1 MEQLK
6 FERKPIRSS
15 VTRTIN
21 LIESE
26 LTKETPDRHT
36 LRCQLEKLEVLLTR
50 INEVDIKILSSMRAD
65 GCSEKE
71 YEEES
76 LSIEEY
82 EDKIRNTKVKAEEMF
97 VPSFQLP
104 GGSQSPTNSAA
115 WYDSVGTSL
124 NGESKRRN
132 FKLPKIQLRK
142 FNGDMKDWLS
152 WWSQFK
158 KIHEDDTLAD
168 SDKFDY
174 LVQGMV
180 IGSRARD
187 VVDVYPHTEENYPKA
202 IAALQERF
210 GQPKLLKQL
219 YVRELLK
226 MVIQNAKSKE
236 DFQLCKMYDK
246 LESHLKALE
255 SLNVSHE
262 QMADFLYPMVESS
275 LPEDLLVA
283 WQRSLFYGHDGSQ
296 SNPPQSELDFLLKFL
311 KKEVENEGQRS
322 LAKSGFET
330 DEKKKE
336 AVKQKKTFSRFPKPE
351 YESDYPTGAGL
362 FSGHST
368 SQCVFCKKSGHQSS
382 VCHKAGNMTL
392 NEKKEVV
399 KKNKLCL
406 VCLKPGHFARDCTC
420 QWNCVACEVKH
431 CKAMCPLRSVVDKS
445 SELEAS
451 SSATRTSA
459 VNFNVAC
466 RGDVLLKT
474 LVLKACGPK
483 AVTSVRLIYDEGSQL
498 SNCGAATISLIGS
511 KCIGH
516 EWGRNVLFGGGVTD
530 VKKINKYAVDLKS
543 LDGHVKKTLVLREA
557 AKICGS
563 IPRVPAG
570 PWIQALRKKNIWLSD
585 YQDSYVDNPEIEVL
599 IDYWG
604 QLVTGKQVKLR
615 CGLIAVETI
624 FGWTLSGPVP
634 NINTNDTVA
643 MSCIS
648 LFHGEASVQC
658 LWNLDSIGIK
668 DPEEHKSKRE
678 NEEETKRHF
687 LSTVSRNKEG
697 RYTVTLPW
705 IDGAQKIP
713 DNKLVAE
720 KRLIGTTAKL
730 KANGNY
736 KFYDQIFVDWEKEG
750 IIEAVSEEDNS
761 TLCHYLPHR
770 AVIKEESLTTPVRPV
785 FDASCKVG
793 RNPSLND
800 CLEKGPNLLELIPS
814 LLLRFRERKLGVISD
829 VRKAFQMI
837 EVAEAD
843 RDFLRFLWWKE
854 DVIKLF
860 RHRRVMFGANCS
872 PFLLGA
878 VIELHLESVKEE
890 LRPIATVLLKSLY
903 VDNCVTSLDSIE
915 EYEEFRTHATSIMA
929 DAKMELRQWERTAVD
944 VPDAKQQLTRV
955 LGLKWDKVQDELFVD
970 IPKVELQLQGKLTK
984 RVILSLVQ
992 QIFDPMGYLSPA
1004 TLVPKLMLQKTW
1016 ESKKTWDED
1025 LDDTLDIK
1033 SEFGEWWRQTSMLAE
1048 VKIPR
1053 WAFRSELVKS
1063 VQFHVFSDASGAAYA
1078 AAVFVRVEDQKG
1090 VTVQLLQ
1097 AKARVAP
1104 LKKMTIPRLELLG
1117 CTIAARLHSSVVE
1130 ALSMD
1135 VVETYFWTDSMTA
1148 LSWIQRNNE
1157 WGTFVG
1163 NRVKEICSLTK
1174 VENWRHVPGVMNPAD
1189 LPSRGCN
1196 PAQLLKSRWWE
1207 GPTWLRGSSE
1217 TWPSGQAEV
1226 NEDEVLKEK
1235 KKNMTTVKLVSTS
1248 QEAPWYLRRYSS
1260 YYMNV
1265 RLVALWTRIVKLF
1278 AKQNSETG
1286 VLKRWELIQAEKT
1299 MFRFVQSE
1307 TLQARDSMI
1316 GGLRVEIKDGLICV
1330 KTKLQNRQDSVGFR
1344 YPVLL
1349 PSSYPLVE
1357 QLIREEHILNQHAG
1371 VQFLMGRIRE
1381 KCWILQG
1388 RRAIKKV
1395 VSACVTCR
1403 RFTTKKPCVPPAS
1416 LPEDRVKTAQAFQI
1430 TGVDLAGPMILRNQT
1445 KCWMVL
1451 FTCAVYR
1458 CVHLELVTSL
1468 STEDFLMALWRF
1480 ISRRGRPTKIYSDN
1494 GTNFVGADNLFR
1506 SLNWEKIENQTQVH
1520 RIQWQFNPPSAAWW
1534 GGWWERLIRSI
1545 KDLLK
1550 RVLKNRKLT
1559 QDQLHTSLCQI
1570 EAVINDRP
1578 LTYVTEDQ
1586 EDLIPLTP
1594 SMFLREIQDVECPEV
1609 EELSGHQLSEDNK
1622 AKKSLREE
1630 FRVRFRKEYLS
1641 QLVQRGKQEKVHPFQ
1656 VGDLVLIGDDNKKRL
1671 MWDMGRVIELMVG
1684 RDGESRVA
1692 KVKTMHGHLI
1702 RPLQRLFPLEISNPI
1717 EVPVVTQEVEKITPV
1732 TKIQKNEQAGA
1743 FKKSVKVNVP
1753 IKTSRFGRLLNEPSR
1768 FSASK

>member
-459 VNFNVAC
+459 ANFNVAC

-474 LVLKACGPK
+474 LVVKACGPK

-843 RDFLRFLWWKE
+843 RDFLRFL
-854 DVIKLF
+854 
-860 RHRRVMFGANCS
+860 C

-1135 VVETYFWTDSMTA
+1135 GVETYFWTDSMTA

-1174 VENWRHVPGVMNPAD
+1174 VENCRHVPGVMNPAD

-1265 RLVALWTRIVKLF
+1265 RLVDE
-1278 AKQNSETG
+1278 NC
-1286 VLKRWELIQAEKT
+1286 QA
-1299 MFRFVQSE
+1299 
-1307 TLQARDSMI
+1307 
-1316 GGLRVEIKDGLICV
+1316 
-1330 KTKLQNRQDSVGFR
+1330 
-1344 YPVLL
+1344 
-1349 PSSYPLVE
+1349 
-1357 QLIREEHILNQHAG
+1357 
-1371 VQFLMGRIRE
+1371 
-1381 KCWILQG
+1381 
-1388 RRAIKKV
+1388 
-1395 VSACVTCR
+1395 
-1403 RFTTKKPCVPPAS
+1403 
-1416 LPEDRVKTAQAFQI
+1416 
-1430 TGVDLAGPMILRNQT
+1430 
-1445 KCWMVL
+1445 
-1451 FTCAVYR
+1451 
-1458 CVHLELVTSL
+1458 
-1468 STEDFLMALWRF
+1468 
-1480 ISRRGRPTKIYSDN
+1480 
-1494 GTNFVGADNLFR
+1494 
-1506 SLNWEKIENQTQVH
+1506 
-1520 RIQWQFNPPSAAWW
+1520 
-1534 GGWWERLIRSI
+1534 
-1545 KDLLK
+1545 
-1550 RVLKNRKLT
+1550 
-1559 QDQLHTSLCQI
+1559 LCQ
-1570 EAVINDRP
+1570 
-1578 LTYVTEDQ
+1578 TE
-1586 EDLIPLTP
+1586 
-1594 SMFLREIQDVECPEV
+1594 
-1609 EELSGHQLSEDNK
+1609 
-1622 AKKSLREE
+1622 
-1630 FRVRFRKEYLS
+1630 
-1641 QLVQRGKQEKVHPFQ
+1641 
-1656 VGDLVLIGDDNKKRL
+1656 
-1671 MWDMGRVIELMVG
+1671 
-1684 RDGESRVA
+1684 
-1692 KVKTMHGHLI
+1692 
-1702 RPLQRLFPLEISNPI
+1702 
-1717 EVPVVTQEVEKITPV
+1717 
-1732 TKIQKNEQAGA
+1732 
-1743 FKKSVKVNVP
+1743 
-1753 IKTSRFGRLLNEPSR
+1753 
-1768 FSASK
+1768 